1 MCHVQILSMTCDNAS
16 NNNAM
21 IHELSSKVPEFGGA
35 ATHTRCFLHTVNLV
49 AKLLIREFNVKKQD
63 VDLELQDLSANIEE
77 DAEIGCE
84 EDNDEGLIDEVE
96 LLDAEERVTLEKDIQ
111 PVKLALAK
119 VSSIKLIK
127 LTIDPNPYPSCESSH
142 TKSSTRPPSSFQHG
156 TASSKTWR
164 SCKHSCHEMW
174 RLDGIQPLICIRRE
188 GSL

>member
-1 MCHVQILSMTCDNAS
+1 M
-16 NNNAM
+16 
-21 IHELSSKVPEFGGA
+21 
-35 ATHTRCFLHTVNLV
+35 
-49 AKLLIREFNVKKQD
+49 KKQD

-156 TASSKTWR
+156 TASSKTWC